1 MKTKLKSNIFFLLLV
16 LVNTIYSQELKI
28 IDAYGNPVKS
38 KTIILNN
45 SFSDT
50 LKTNNRGKIKIHKNT
65 DYQSVTILEYNT
77 IVPKDS
83 IRNGVLQITYSNV
96 DALPTFETKTT
107 NHSNILNSL
116 KEFDHETITKE
127 KILNSDYSTSA
138 DILLLTDGVTIQKSQ
153 GGGGSPIIRGFEAN
167 RILLMI
173 DGVRM
178 NNAIYRNGHVQN
190 SLTVD
195 PFIIEDF
202 NVIYGPSAV
211 TYGGDAIGGVI
222 NYTTTK
228 PKLSNK
234 KDTTLEKIRL
244 ITRLNKGA
252 DELTNHI
259 DFNFGQQRWASFS
272 SLTFKQFG
280 DIVMGENRRHGYADW
295 GKLPYYVDHVLG
307 SDSLIENPNPN
318 NQLNIGYNQID
329 ITQKFLFKPTQHL
342 EISTNSQLSTSSN
355 IQRFDQL
362 NNYNENGIPQFAT
375 WEYGPQLRIMNVLN
389 LNWDKPT
396 ELFNN
401 ISLNT
406 SHQQVS
412 ESRNIRQFNSP
423 YLEQNDEQVQV
434 FGINICAKKS
444 LAEALSLTY
453 GGEVYFNDI
462 HSTGLRT
469 NIYTQ
474 TDFSHLSRY
483 PSSGSSMIM
492 QGYYGMV
499 RWQKEKLSVVSGV
512 RYALNNINGQFNDS
526 IFGVYFEEININNN
540 ALNGSFHISYYPNT
554 KTKYNLSLSTG
565 FRSPNVDDLGK
576 IFNKD
581 GFITVPN
588 VNLIPEF
595 AYNGSLGISKSFF
608 VRKEKSLKL
617 KWNGYGTL
625 LNNMIIKDDF
635 FLNGQPYLNWN
646 GVQYAILANRNTNQ
660 GLVYGIN
667 HSLELKTRHLQIKY
681 ALNYTKG
688 IITYNAMPVGHIPP
702 ITGNFF
708 ITLMKDEFTFSVF
721 SLFNGVKSR
730 TDFGPGNV
738 DNPFEATD
746 NGFPSWYTFNARIS
760 STINSKLN
768 LAISLNNIFDVHYK
782 TFASGISAPGRN
794 LGVTLRLVY

>member
-1 MKTKLKSNIFFLLLV
+1 MKIKHKTNIFLLLLF
-16 LVNTIYSQELKI
+16 LVNAVYSQELKI
-28 IDAYGNPVKS
+28 IDVYGNPVKS
-38 KTIILNN
+38 KTVILNN
-45 SFSDT
+45 TFSDT
-50 LKTNNRGKIKIHKNT
+50 LETNSRGKIKIRKNT
-65 DYQSVTILEYNT
+65 DYQSITILEYNT
-77 IVPKDS
+77 IVSKDS
-83 IRNGVLQITYSNV
+83 IKNGVLQISNNET

-107 NHSNILNSL
+107 NHSHILNNL

-202 NVIYGPSAV
+202 NIIYGPSAV
-211 TYGGDAIGGVI
+211 TYGSDAIGGVI
-222 NYTTTK
+222 NYITTE

-234 KDTTLEKIRL
+234 KDSTLEKIRF

-252 DELTNHI
+252 DELTNHV
-259 DFNFGQQRWASFS
+259 DFNFGKEKWASFS

-280 DIVMGENRRHGYADW
+280 DIIMGENRKHGYADW
-295 GKLPYYVDHVLG
+295 GKVPYSIYPASG
-307 SDSLIENPNPN
+307 ADSLIINPNPN
-318 NQLNIGYNQID
+318 NQLDIGYNQID

-375 WEYGPQLRIMNVLN
+375 WEYGPQLRIMNVFD
-389 LNWDKPT
+389 LNWKKLTP
-396 ELFNN
+396 LFDD
-401 ISLNT
+401 ISLNA
-406 SHQQVS
+406 SYQQVS
-412 ESRNIRQFNSP
+412 ESRNIRQFNNP
-423 YLEQNDEQVQV
+423 YLEQNNEQVQI
-434 FGINICAKKS
+434 FGINMYANRS
-444 LAEALSLTY
+444 LTETLSLTY
-453 GGEVYFNDI
+453 GGEVYVNDI
-462 HSTGLRT
+462 RSTGKRT

-474 TDFSHLSRY
+474 SNFSHLSRY
-483 PSSGSSMIM
+483 PSGGSGMIM

-512 RYALNNINGQFNDS
+512 RYALNKINGQFNDS
-526 IFGVYFEEININNN
+526 IFGVHFEEINVNNN

-554 KTKYNLSLSTG
+554 KTKYNFSLSTG

-588 VNLIPEF
+588 VNLIPEY
-595 AYNGSLGISKSFF
+595 AYNSSLGFTKTYLIIN
-608 VRKEKSLKL
+608 ENSLKV
-617 KWNGYGTL
+617 KWNGFGTL

-635 FLNGQPYLNWN
+635 HLNNQPYLNWN
-646 GVQYAILANRNTNQ
+646 GVQYAVLANRNTDQ
-660 GLVYGIN
+660 GLVYGVN
-667 HSLELKTRHLQIKY
+667 HSLELRIRNLQIKY

-708 ITLMKDEFTFSVF
+708 ITLTEDEFTFSVF
-721 SLFNGVKSR
+721 SLFNGVKNR
-730 TDFGPGNV
+730 NDFGPGNV

-746 NGFPSWYTFNARIS
+746 SGYPSWYTLNARIS

-768 LAISLNNIFDVHYK
+768 LAIHLNNVFDVHYK

-794 LGVTLRLVY
+794 LGVTLKLVY